1 VGIVIDTLLLGVES
15 RSGRTPWP
23 WGFLN
28 RLDFAVDFTG
38 YALQMV
44 TAFGW
49 SAWEG
54 QDWAFW
60 IYQSIPQAFNFA
72 YQFRD
77 DGTNELQAARDV
89 LGGVVFL
96 VVSSVYAHDW
106 PSSYKDAPKAPGL
119 VLSANVFGNAS
130 GICELILLL
139 FGYDQMPV
147 QAVVKIVLWHR
158 RQHPR
163 LHRKRPGVVDS

>member
-1 VGIVIDTLLLGVES
+1 
-15 RSGRTPWP
+15 
-23 WGFLN
+23 
-28 RLDFAVDFTG
+28 
-38 YALQMV
+38 MV

-49 SAWEG
+49 SEWEG

-96 VVSSVYAHDW
+96 IVSSVYAHDW
-106 PSSYKDAPKAPGL
+106 PATYKDAPKAPGL
-119 VLSANVFGNAS
+119 VLSANVLG
-130 GICELILLL
+130 L
-139 FGYDQMPV
+139 
-147 QAVVKIVLWHR
+147 
-158 RQHPR
+158 
-163 LHRKRPGVVDS
+163 VDS

>member
-1 VGIVIDTLLLGVES
+1 M
-15 RSGRTPWP
+15 PWP

-49 SAWEG
+49 SAWEA

-60 IYQSIPQAFNFA
+60 TWQSLPRAFNFA

-77 DGTNELQAARDV
+77 DGTDEKQAERDV
-89 LGGVVFL
+89 FLLDHLPDLLGGV
-96 VVSSVYAHDW
+96 
-106 PSSYKDAPKAPGL
+106 
-119 VLSANVFGNAS
+119 
-130 GICELILLL
+130 
-139 FGYDQMPV
+139 
-147 QAVVKIVLWHR
+147 R
-158 RQHPR
+158 RQMAGD
-163 LHRKRPGVVDS
+163 L